1 MNGLFATRKNLTKKQ
16 TRLILS
22 ALLVLPWLLLL
33 IGRSILSPLFSC
45 LLGFVA
51 IICTCIALT
60 FLFLPPMQR
69 KPAASQSL
77 PSHAPESSLPP
88 QQSALPPE
96 THPQNL
102 LPIPRTLADVHKMSP
117 TEFEI
122 FSAAV
127 IVALGQGHRF
137 LSHSGRTG
145 DQGVDVRLQNAYGLL
160 VVVQCK
166 LYAPRHRV
174 GSREMREFRGTIVMH
189 DAAYGYFITS
199 STFTP
204 AAYQVKDTRIRLID
218 GPYLETLLQ
227 HRQHESAEA
236 FTDIRRRIKA
246 M

>member
-1 MNGLFATRKNLTKKQ
+1 MHGLFVTRKNLTRKQ
-16 TRLILS
+16 TRLMLY

-33 IGRSILSPLFSC
+33 IGRSVLSPLFSC

-60 FLFLPPMQR
+60 FLFLPPMQG
-69 KPAASQSL
+69 KPAASPSL
-77 PSHAPESSLPP
+77 PSHAPESTPQPSTLPSEA
-88 QQSALPPE
+88 QA
-96 THPQNL
+96 QNL
-102 LPIPRTLADVHKMSP
+102 LAIPRTLADVRKMSP

-189 DAAYGYFITS
+189 DAAYGYFVTS

-227 HRQHESAEA
+227 HRQRE
-236 FTDIRRRIKA
+236 I
-246 M
+246 